1 MLFRSSL
8 LSLCRS
14 TYQMLLNF
22 SDVKFWSLRTVS
34 KLKKK
39 KEIKESSSC
48 GHVLTQR
55 EISQSHVVVSR
66 GATVKNVQKRV
77 MYVQSCCFGNLG
89 QNCTDLPFVF
99 TGPAESCKQRLN
111 LLHFW
116 RPRCCRR
123 RLCLNSLCP
132 IPDCCLQFF
141 SPAEFFAFV
150 LQLYRQAKN
159 MKLMKVLLML
169 LKRVGLS
176 KRVLM
181 TTQDERG
188 KS

>member
-34 KLKKK
+34 KFKKK
-39 KEIKESSSC
+39 KEIKEPSSC
-48 GHVLTQR
+48 AHVLTQR

-99 TGPAESCKQRLN
+99 TGPAESCKFFLSANSPRICDRVCMVRCKLFAQVKKFVRSKICPQPCKRHLN

-116 RPRCCRR
+116 RPRCRLRR
-123 RLCLNSLCP
+123 RLCLNSLCRMT
-132 IPDCCLQFF
+132 DCCLQFF
-141 SPAEFFAFV
+141 SPAEFFVFV
-150 LQLYRQAKN
+150 
-159 MKLMKVLLML
+159 
-169 LKRVGLS
+169 
-176 KRVLM
+176 
-181 TTQDERG
+181 
-188 KS
+188 